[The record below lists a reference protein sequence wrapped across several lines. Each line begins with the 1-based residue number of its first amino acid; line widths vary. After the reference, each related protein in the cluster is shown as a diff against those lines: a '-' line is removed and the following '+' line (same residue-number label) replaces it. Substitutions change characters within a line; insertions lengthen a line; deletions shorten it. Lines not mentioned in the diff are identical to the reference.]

1 MTKFAESDGAPKN
14 VEALDITEKV
24 VALRA
29 SGANFRKIASVLDIS
44 PSTAHG
50 LLHKAIAER
59 REELGLKVD
68 ELVELEVARC
78 DQLQLA
84 VWSKALNGNER
95 AIAAV
100 LKIMERR
107 AKLLGLDAAQK
118 VEHSGKGGGVLV
130 LPPLEPDGP
139 GTDE

>member
-1 MTKFAESDGAPKN
+1 MTKFAESPGAPKN
-14 VEALDITEKV
+14 VEVLGLTEKI

-29 SGANFRKIASVLDIS
+29 SGANFREIGSALDIS

-59 REELGLKVD
+59 REELGFKVD

-78 DQLQLA
+78 DRLQLA
-84 VWSKALNGNER
+84 VWQKALNGNER

-100 LKIMERR
+100 LNIMARR

-139 GTDE
+139 ATDE